1 MTSDS
6 HWKWAAR
13 GRGIP
18 SRLWETTVKLWK
30 WILDCN
36 RDCDMFR
43 RCHVMRHLPRKAHR
57 ENGTSPRESWRSRA
71 IQTLWYGTWRP
82 QDLVLA
88 LMGLVWLW
96 SSLSHVLI
104 PPFWN
109 GNGYSILWE
118 QMKSWVNVYCWHRRG
133 YIEDSSGSSP
143 WQWWTFRRRGSEL
156 WQSLPLG
163 PSVNTDSVY
172 RKCPP

>member
-1 MTSDS
+1 MKDARMKGMCIPPPWLQTATESGQLVAEDATCSGDATS
-6 HWKWAAR
+6 W
-13 GRGIP
+13 GICLKKRIERMEP
-18 SRLWETTVKLWK
+18 
-30 WILDCN
+30 
-36 RDCDMFR
+36 
-43 RCHVMRHLPRKAHR
+43 AQ
-57 ENGTSPRESWRSRA
+57 ESWRSRA
-71 IQTLWYGTWRP
+71 IQTLWYETWRL

-109 GNGYSILWE
+109 DYGYSILWGPDE
-118 QMKSWVNVYCWHRRG
+118 VLSKCVLLKQAWLCRGLQWLIPMAMVNLHR
-133 YIEDSSGSSP
+133 
-143 WQWWTFRRRGSEL
+143 QGSEL

-163 PSVNTDSVY
+163 LSVKTDSVY